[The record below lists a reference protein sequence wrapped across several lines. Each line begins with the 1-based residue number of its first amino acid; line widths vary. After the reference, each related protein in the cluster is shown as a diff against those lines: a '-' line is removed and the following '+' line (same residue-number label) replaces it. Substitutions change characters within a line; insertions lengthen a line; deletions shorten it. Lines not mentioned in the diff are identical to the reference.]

1 MMIPTLKKPN
11 TLFFILLLLPF
22 IKPVGLDIYPWISKL
37 FLIWKLLSLA
47 YLIVALLPKCIQPK
61 PKKKPAGFIGLG
73 VFWVIY
79 FAGCLRAGADVV
91 SVGTAALSCF
101 LLIALISYE
110 LRVGNG
116 MVFLRSLSL
125 LSVGCILA
133 HVLSVFL
140 VLAGILNLGY
150 GDGSPIYL
158 FGMDNYSAF
167 FLYPMVFVTL
177 YYDSLRH
184 GKISF
189 AGWGLLV
196 LVTGIYLLT
205 ASLTAAGAGLIMIL
219 LAFIQRS
226 WKKIPKIKGIWW
238 VVCAMAVILVLICR
252 FQIQNLLANLLTAAS
267 KGITLNSRTII
278 WDMVLD
284 LITQKP
290 IFGHGSFTP
299 EQIADYILYGTTH
312 AHNLLLEL
320 LLRAG
325 IIGCAGYLLFLCG
338 FIKFGTQKS
347 SFSSQD
353 NILLVGLIGQLVLS
367 FMDFYPTIIMFY
379 LFMGIL
385 YFRKYFF
392 QEIRAQKQQKCE
404 DSQ

>member
-1 MMIPTLKKPN
+1 MVPTLKKPN
-11 TLFFILLLLPF
+11 ELFFILLLLPF
-22 IKPVGLDIYPWISKL
+22 VKPVGLDIYPWISKL
-37 FLIWKLLSLA
+37 FLIWKLLSMA
-47 YLIVALLPKCIQPK
+47 YLIFALIPKCIQPK

-73 VFWVIY
+73 VFWIIY
-79 FAGCLRAGADVV
+79 FAGCLRTGADVV
-91 SVGTAALSCF
+91 SVGTAGLSCF

-110 LRVGNG
+110 LRMGNG
-116 MVFLRSLSL
+116 MLFLRSLSI
-125 LSVGCILA
+125 LSIGCILA
-133 HVLSVFL
+133 HILSVFL
-140 VLAGILNLGY
+140 VLSGVLNLGY

-177 YYDSLRH
+177 YYHSLQQ
-184 GKISF
+184 GKVGY

-205 ASLTAAGAGLIMIL
+205 ASLTAAGAGLVMIV
-219 LAFIQRS
+219 LALMQRS
-226 WKKIPKIKGIWW
+226 WKKIPKLKGIWW
-238 VVCAMAVILVLICR
+238 VISAMAVVLVLICR
-252 FQIQNLLANLLTAAS
+252 FQIQNLLASLLTAVS

-278 WDMVLD
+278 WQMVLD
-284 LITQKP
+284 LIAQKP
-290 IFGHGSFTP
+290 LFGHGSFTDT
-299 EQIADYILYGTTH
+299 QITGYILYGTTH

-338 FIKFGTQKS
+338 FVRPGRKKS

-353 NILLVGLIGQLVLS
+353 SILLVGLIGQLILS

-379 LFMGIL
+379 LFIGII
-385 YFRKYFF
+385 YFRKDFSKEM
-392 QEIRAQKQQKCE
+392 QTLKQRRM
-404 DSQ
+404 